1 MNSKNTKYIKGSLE
15 REGMGEVAY
24 FFKKANQNIAYATD
38 ALDGIEFSDAAKSVK
53 SVASKINEIRRL
65 ANDIVAE
72 IDAASVQIV
81 EAIEKKEEAK
91 AEKPK
96 APEYTYGVPKNR

>member
-1 MNSKNTKYIKGSLE
+1 
-15 REGMGEVAY
+15 
-24 FFKKANQNIAYATD
+24 
-38 ALDGIEFSDAAKSVK
+38 
-53 SVASKINEIRRL
+53 VASKIKEIRRL

-91 AEKPK
+91 AEKLK